1 MGPTTSGSSSGDNS
15 LMCSTS
21 SLFTDEP
28 QSTEDSDEGSGGD
41 DTAVQKIKSSKILSK
56 IKPK

>member
-1 MGPTTSGSSSGDNS
+1 
-15 LMCSTS
+15 MCSTS

-41 DTAVQKIKSSKILSK
+41 DTTVQKIKSSKILSK